1 MPRRIIGVLGTPTV
15 DDENDSVI
23 ALYNDYK
30 NVIVKN
36 DCISF
41 MISPLLDINYY
52 NTKLSEIPELTPKE
66 KEIYDEMIDICDGIL
81 IPGGYKMYN
90 FERYIIK
97 KAIEKDMPVLGICK
111 GMQLLASIDNG
122 KECNQLI
129 NTSIEHRQKGK
140 RYVHRLHIIDET
152 LLSSIITEENI
163 LVNSKHR
170 YHVTET
176 NKFKVSAYSEDGLI
190 EAIEMP
196 NKKFVLGVQW
206 HPEKMYYYDENADK
220 IFKRF
225 VKEVNNYSKVKT
237 IKGK

>member
-1 MPRRIIGVLGTPTV
+1 
-15 DDENDSVI
+15 
-23 ALYNDYK
+23 
-30 NVIVKN
+30 
-36 DCISF
+36 
-41 MISPLLDINYY
+41 
-52 NTKLSEIPELTPKE
+52 
-66 KEIYDEMIDICDGIL
+66 
-81 IPGGYKMYN
+81 
-90 FERYIIK
+90 
-97 KAIEKDMPVLGICK
+97 MPVLGICK

-170 YHVTET
+170 YHVTKT

>member
-36 DCISF
+36 DCIPF

-97 KAIEKDMPVLGICK
+97 KAIEKVCL
-111 GMQLLASIDNG
+111 
-122 KECNQLI
+122 
-129 NTSIEHRQKGK
+129 
-140 RYVHRLHIIDET
+140 
-152 LLSSIITEENI
+152 
-163 LVNSKHR
+163 
-170 YHVTET
+170 
-176 NKFKVSAYSEDGLI
+176 F
-190 EAIEMP
+190 
-196 NKKFVLGVQW
+196 
-206 HPEKMYYYDENADK
+206 
-220 IFKRF
+220 
-225 VKEVNNYSKVKT
+225 
-237 IKGK
+237 

>member
-1 MPRRIIGVLGTPTV
+1 M
-15 DDENDSVI
+15 
-23 ALYNDYK
+23 
-30 NVIVKN
+30 
-36 DCISF
+36 
-41 MISPLLDINYY
+41 
-52 NTKLSEIPELTPKE
+52 
-66 KEIYDEMIDICDGIL
+66 
-81 IPGGYKMYN
+81 
-90 FERYIIK
+90 
-97 KAIEKDMPVLGICK
+97 
-111 GMQLLASIDNG
+111 
-122 KECNQLI
+122 
-129 NTSIEHRQKGK
+129 
-140 RYVHRLHIIDET
+140 
-152 LLSSIITEENI
+152 SSIITEVTI